1 MKTVGRRRGRLKVL
15 ECAFDEEEGKL
26 LREREGRVREEEEA
40 IAEKEECEVRIRG
53 EW

>member
-1 MKTVGRRRGRLKVL
+1 MKTLDRRRGRLKVL
-15 ECAFDEEEGKL
+15 ECAFDGEEGKL
-26 LREREGRVREEEEA
+26 LREREGRVRKEGA